1 MLRQISITA
10 LFLYKKF
17 YIILDIIVISI
28 IRICIVHKKCIIL
41 HFYTSCDIILYYTIL
56 STILYF
62 DIILYYTYY
71 SFLYYTSCDVFSTLQ
86 LTRVFSNLT
95 QLKQPSKIMNMCEY
109 CNKIYDVLD
118 DTFLNRPFY
127 KQSIKLGK

>member
-28 IRICIVHKKCIIL
+28 ICICIVHKKCIIL

-71 SFLYYTSCDVFSTLQ
+71 SFLSTLQ
-86 LTRVFSNLT
+86 FTRVFSNLT

-127 KQSIKLGK
+127 KRSIKLGK

>member
-28 IRICIVHKKCIIL
+28 ICICIVHKKCIIL
-41 HFYTSCDIILYYTIL
+41 HFYTSC
-56 STILYF
+56 

-127 KQSIKLGK
+127 KRSIKLGK

>member
-28 IRICIVHKKCIIL
+28 ICICIVHKKCIIL

-71 SFLYYTSCDVFSTLQ
+71 SFLSTLQ
-86 LTRVFSNLT
+86 FTRVFSNLT
-95 QLKQPSKIMNMCEY
+95 QLKQPSKIMNM
-109 CNKIYDVLD
+109 YDVLD

-127 KQSIKLGK
+127 KRSIKLGK